1 MSLREKALKL
11 HRDNRG
17 KISIKGKVEIKTLDD
32 LTLAYTPGVAE
43 PCKEIQADPEKI
55 YEYTGK
61 GNAVA
66 VVSNGSAVLGLGNI
80 GAKASLPVMEGKCV
94 LFKALGGIDAYPIIL
109 DTSDPKEI
117 IRTVELLSP
126 GFGGINLED
135 IRAPFCFEI
144 EDALKASLDIP
155 VFHDDQHGTAIV
167 VLAGLLNAVKVVKKE
182 LAECKVVVNGA
193 GAAGLA
199 VTKLLLGIGVKDLKV
214 CDLEGVLYPGSPQ
227 CTYKVREEIA
237 AQTNSEGI
245 QGKLIDVLPGTDIF
259 VGVSGANVLNTEMV
273 SLMAKDAVILA
284 MANPI
289 PEILPDQALA
299 GGAKVVFTGRSDFP
313 NQVNNV
319 SAFPGV
325 FRGALEVR
333 ASEINEEMKIAA
345 AYAMASLVSEEE
357 LNENNV
363 IAGVLDKRVAP
374 TIARAVAQAAI
385 ETGVARI
392 DKDPEAIY
400 QVIAG
405 ELNAR

>member
-1 MSLREKALKL
+1 M
-11 HRDNRG
+11 
-17 KISIKGKVEIKTLDD
+17 
-32 LTLAYTPGVAE
+32 
-43 PCKEIQADPEKI
+43 
-55 YEYTGK
+55 
-61 GNAVA
+61 
-66 VVSNGSAVLGLGNI
+66 
-80 GAKASLPVMEGKCV
+80 PVMEGKCV